1 MIDYKPTASDL
12 QVLGEHSEAIATI
25 QKYRQAERLP
35 ITMVVKCHDERG
47 AQLLAL
53 FEALDERGKL
63 TTLALLAT
71 AVKLHPKVGG

>member
-1 MIDYKPTASDL
+1 MESDL
-12 QVLGEHSEAIATI
+12 KPVMIAEC
-25 QKYRQAERLP
+25 KDA
-35 ITMVVKCHDERG
+35 RG

-71 AVKLHPKVGG
+71 AVKLHPKEVA